1 MTRSVSVVIPV
12 FRSGPILEAL
22 YQRLAPVLDAHA
34 APWEII
40 LVDDASGDGSF
51 DVIRGLRERDPRVK
65 AVRLARNMGQHYATL
80 CGLQR
85 ATGDYVL
92 TLDDDLQ
99 NPPEEIPAF
108 LDKIDSGYDVVIGS
122 IPGAK
127 RHSWSRNLA
136 SRAIQGLVGYIL
148 GKPRDLML
156 TSYRCLSRRGNA
168 RISAFSGAHAY
179 MPALILGAVPADRIT
194 NIAVAHH
201 PRLSGRSQYTL
212 RKLVKLA
219 SYLLINHS
227 ALPLRLVTIWGF
239 LLSAA
244 SLAYAGYVAGDV
256 LVNGSA
262 VRGWPTLAVLVS
274 FLSGSMLLG
283 LGVVGEYLGRL
294 VGESSRA
301 GQSPV
306 FEEYL

>member
-1 MTRSVSVVIPV
+1 MSRSISVVIPV
-12 FRSGPILEAL
+12 FRSGQILGDL
-22 YQRLAPVLDAHA
+22 YQRLAPVLDTVSAE
-34 APWEII
+34 WEII
-40 LVDDASGDGSF
+40 MIDDASSDGSF
-51 DVIRGLRERDPRVK
+51 NSILRLRDVDQRVK

-108 LDKIDSGYDVVIGS
+108 LDAIDKGYDVVIGS

-136 SRAIQGLVGYIL
+136 SRAIQALVGHIL
-148 GKPRDLML
+148 GKPKTLTL
-156 TSYRCLSRRGNA
+156 TSYRCLSRRANA
-168 RISAFSGAHAY
+168 RIASFTGAQAY
-179 MPALILGAVPADRIT
+179 MPALILGSVPADRIT
-194 NIAVAHH
+194 NIDVAHH
-201 PRLSGRSQYTL
+201 PRLSGRSQYTF
-212 RKLVKLA
+212 RKLLKLA

-244 SLAYAGYVAGDV
+244 SVAYGSYVAIDV

-283 LGVVGEYLGRL
+283 LGIVGEYLGRL

-306 FEEYL
+306 FEEHL

>member
-1 MTRSVSVVIPV
+1 VSRSISVVVPV
-12 FRSGPILEAL
+12 FRSGAILQSL
-22 YQRLAPVLDAHA
+22 YERLAPVLDANA
-34 APWEII
+34 DEWEII
-40 LVDDASGDGSF
+40 LIDDASGDGSF
-51 DVIRGLRERDPRVK
+51 DAILQLRRSDPRVK

-85 ATGDYVL
+85 ATGDYVM

-108 LDKIDSGYDVVIGS
+108 LAKIDSGYDVVIGA

-136 SRAIQGLVGYIL
+136 SRAIQALVGHIL
-148 GKPRDLML
+148 DKPRDLML
-156 TSYRCLSRRGNA
+156 TSYRCMSRRGNA
-168 RISAFSGAHAY
+168 RIAAFHGAHAY
-179 MPALILGAVPADRIT
+179 MPALILGSVPTDRIA

-201 PRLSGRSQYTL
+201 ARASGRSQYTL
-212 RKLVKLA
+212 RKLLKLA

-227 ALPLRLVTIWGF
+227 SLPLRLVILWGF

-244 SLAYAGYVAGDV
+244 SLAYATYVAIDV
-256 LVNGSA
+256 LANGSS

-283 LGVVGEYLGRL
+283 LGIVGEYLGRL
-294 VGESSRA
+294 VSESSRA

-306 FEEYL
+306 FEEHL